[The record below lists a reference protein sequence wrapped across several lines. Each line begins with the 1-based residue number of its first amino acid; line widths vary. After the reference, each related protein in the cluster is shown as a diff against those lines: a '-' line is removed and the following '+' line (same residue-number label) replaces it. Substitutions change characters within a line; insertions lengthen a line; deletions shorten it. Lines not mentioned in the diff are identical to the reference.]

1 MMTGHLRSTAGA
13 MVAAA
18 LVAVLC
24 SCSAFNVTS
33 IPQPG
38 KSYSDGY
45 DIMLQFENV
54 LNLPDRAKV
63 VMGGTEVGTVTKVD
77 VADRFVTVTARISGD
92 VAVPS
97 NVRAALEQAT
107 ILGDIYL
114 SLNPP
119 PLEQPATSSLD
130 PGATVA
136 LAQTTSPPQLEDT
149 LAHLADFVSS
159 GSIQRLQNTIIGIN
173 RVVPAPPALRGISTT
188 VTSDLRGLA
197 DNIDVVDTLLAGVSD
212 TAAVLNDRLPSAE
225 YWFSERGMR
234 GFDRAFQV
242 SNYLGRLFPSV
253 GSVYTGGFWIV
264 PLLKSLAEATS
275 AMQRSKWAVEDEWP
289 AWQQLFTGLFLPQ
302 DKNPAINIV
311 SIAGPDGRE
320 LSGNVAN
327 VLRILGAAP

>member
-1 MMTGHLRSTAGA
+1 MAGRLRQLAGA
-13 MVAAA
+13 LLSAAVVLA
-18 LVAVLC
+18 LP
-24 SCSAFNVTS
+24 SCSAVNVAAL
-33 IPQPG
+33 PQPG
-38 KSYSDGY
+38 HNYSDGY
-45 DIMLQFENV
+45 DIVLEFENV

-77 VADRFVTVTARISGD
+77 VAERFVDVTARIAPD
-92 VAVPS
+92 VAVPA
-97 NVRAALEQAT
+97 NARAALEQAT

-114 SLNPP
+114 SLDPPTDVPPAP
-119 PLEQPATSSLD
+119 PLA
-130 PGATVA
+130 PGATVS

-159 GSIQRLQNTIIGIN
+159 GSVQRLQNTIIGIN
-173 RVVPAPPALRGISTT
+173 RVVPAPPALRQISST
-188 VTSDLRGLA
+188 VTTDLRGLS
-197 DNIDVVDTLLAGVSD
+197 DNIDVVDTLLNGISD
-212 TAAVLNDRLPSAE
+212 TGSVLSERNSSFE

-253 GSVYTGGFWIV
+253 GSVYTGGYWIV
-264 PLLKSLAEATS
+264 PLLRSLAESTS
-275 AMQRSKWAVEDEWP
+275 ALQRSKWAFEDEVP
-289 AWQQLFTGLFLPQ
+289 AWQKLFTDLFLPQ

-320 LSGNVAN
+320 LSGNVAD